1 MKTAKQPIQVFSKQ
15 LQFLSSNKK
24 EVMYAGGLGGG
35 KSRALAIALFKN
47 AQVIGAKC
55 LLIRKT
61 SLSLKKPGNVL
72 DVLMG
77 TKNPVLLPNSYFH
90 HKQDC
95 VIKLNGGGEIYYC
108 GMNNATRILSTEF
121 SFIAIDEA
129 RELSEEEYLT
139 LFYRLRSDIGSLQ
152 LVCATNPATPSH
164 FLYKRY
170 FLDKSLNREV
180 ITAKTYDNPFL
191 PKDYIDS
198 FADLSPSQKEKLVEG
213 KWISVENAIYSEFSR
228 DKHVRHL
235 KEDTY
240 DDYYLGLDFG
250 FTDPTC
256 LIAVGRKGDRLF
268 VLEELYKR
276 KMLLDQIKGYVI
288 EFSNKYNNPTLIV
301 DPSAALLIAEFQNIG
316 INAIKA
322 NNDISV
328 GIARVR
334 SRLMVRNDSPDIII
348 NDTCVNGIA
357 EMENYCYED
366 ETEKPRPGNDHFCDP
381 LRYVVNYLD
390 DKKCTYQIPIV
401 YTGEDIGEYILE
413 DNNNFI

>member
-15 LQFLSSNKK
+15 LQFLSSTKK

-77 TKNPVLLPNSYFH
+77 SKNPVLIPNSYIH

-170 FLDKSLNREV
+170 FLDKSINREV

-191 PKDYIDS
+191 P
-198 FADLSPSQKEKLVEG
+198 
-213 KWISVENAIYSEFSR
+213 
-228 DKHVRHL
+228 
-235 KEDTY
+235 
-240 DDYYLGLDFG
+240 
-250 FTDPTC
+250 
-256 LIAVGRKGDRLF
+256 
-268 VLEELYKR
+268 
-276 KMLLDQIKGYVI
+276 
-288 EFSNKYNNPTLIV
+288 
-301 DPSAALLIAEFQNIG
+301 
-316 INAIKA
+316 
-322 NNDISV
+322 
-328 GIARVR
+328 
-334 SRLMVRNDSPDIII
+334 
-348 NDTCVNGIA
+348 
-357 EMENYCYED
+357 
-366 ETEKPRPGNDHFCDP
+366 
-381 LRYVVNYLD
+381 
-390 DKKCTYQIPIV
+390 
-401 YTGEDIGEYILE
+401 
-413 DNNNFI
+413 